1 MIEYACLILFF
12 FPKEPQ
18 WERERKE
25 IKKGQKKKYLMGVY
39 VRVEDEIMRKRKKG
53 EKFL

>member
-25 IKKGQKKKYLMGVY
+25 IKK
-39 VRVEDEIMRKRKKG
+39 DKRKSI
-53 EKFL
+53 